1 MGISEIG
8 MGRCVEVGLLV
19 ALCLAT
25 RAFAS
30 VHHLDADNNVEPIGA
45 AKAVDDA
52 LATDR
57 EGTGHSGAVVLQ
69 STATAKHGAKY
80 SAKENHQ
87 KHVAWAK
94 GLNEGKHG
102 GIAKYGIAAKD
113 FKNPQDPQTAA
124 VAKQKAEAKE
134 AAARKK
140 DKAEAAAA
148 DKAEQEKKAKSKND
162 EKQAKEKQQAAEAA
176 TKEKSAA
183 AVAQAKDDAQAD
195 VKKAA
200 TKKAT
205 KRDDMESRVAKLE
218 KEHTKV
224 ISSLPAQT
232 GEDEK
237 VKKAEKKVKKAQ
249 ASVKKAAEKAKQA
262 KQKADRTAAKNEAA
276 TAQPP
281 QSGKGPGAP
290 TNPQSQKG
298 PADGGTGS
306 PSSASK
312 GAPVAQMSKADKG
325 PADGGQGSPAAA
337 QKTKP
342 KELGEQVSDKE
353 NGEWVA
359 DDTSEWDNFGES
371 DEDSADNV
379 VQLSDRDTNDAD
391 LLEKHDK
398 EATGESGE
406 VAETTQ
412 ENEDEE
418 EETDDMGESDQEDEN
433 EEEDHDDEDD
443 DEDDD
448 EAESIMVGEA
458 ESDEEDENDN
468 YEHNEEDAEEV
479 VNSDSQWDHKFW

>member
-25 RAFAS
+25 HAFAS
-30 VHHLDADNNVEPIGA
+30 VHHLDADNNVVPIGA

-276 TAQPP
+276 TAEPP

-290 TNPQSQKG
+290 TDPQSQKG
-298 PADGGTGS
+298 PADGGTGAPTDPQSQKGPADGGQGS
-306 PSSASK
+306 PSSAGK

-325 PADGGQGSPAAA
+325 PADGGSGAPTDPQSQKGPAD
-337 QKTKP
+337 
-342 KELGEQVSDKE
+342 G
-353 NGEWVA
+353 G
-359 DDTSEWDNFGES
+359 
-371 DEDSADNV
+371 
-379 VQLSDRDTNDAD
+379 
-391 LLEKHDK
+391 
-398 EATGESGE
+398 
-406 VAETTQ
+406 
-412 ENEDEE
+412 
-418 EETDDMGESDQEDEN
+418 
-433 EEEDHDDEDD
+433 
-443 DEDDD
+443 
-448 EAESIMVGEA
+448 
-458 ESDEEDENDN
+458 
-468 YEHNEEDAEEV
+468 
-479 VNSDSQWDHKFW
+479 